1 LSEIVELAGADMPD
15 NRMLEHD
22 FTADEIAVYAVI
34 VQVVPPPVT
43 VVAFVVVV
51 DF

>member
-1 LSEIVELAGADMPD
+1 MELAGAEMPD

-22 FTADEIAVYAVI
+22 FTADEIAAYAVT
-34 VQVVPPPVT
+34 VQVVPPPAT